1 MKIRIENPIIY
12 APPKVETAADLA
24 ARTRKSEKWILTRT
38 GVARRHV
45 CDEPVERMSARAVR
59 LALGDGPK
67 PDLLINASLT
77 PRQLIPDTSCFVLR
91 ELDWHG
97 VASFSV
103 HLTCQS
109 FLAAVH
115 VASGLVTAGA
125 YQRVVVVSSEG
136 GTVCRNYDEP
146 ESAVLIGDGAA
157 AAVITA
163 TPQGER
169 SELLA
174 YEMSTWPE
182 GAELAEIRGCGV
194 FRHPNDANTVIAD
207 NLFHMNGPRIYR
219 MAHRKVEELLERLL
233 AKAGLTR
240 DDIDVVVPHQASGPA
255 LGALDSFGL
264 PADKVINIVGE
275 YGNCVAASLPMALG
289 HANAIGRLQRG
300 KHVLMLATGAGLT
313 VGGAVLRW

>member
-1 MKIRIENPIIY
+1 MRIRIENSVIY
-12 APPKVETAADLA
+12 APPRVETADDLSL
-24 ARTRKSEKWILTRT
+24 RVKKSEKWILSRT

-45 CDEPVERMSARAVR
+45 CEEPVERMSARAVR
-59 LALGDGPK
+59 LAIGDGPR

-115 VASGLVTAGA
+115 VAGGLITAGA

-157 AAVITA
+157 AAVLTA
-163 TPQGER
+163 TPEGE
-169 SELLA
+169 SSAILA
-174 YEMSTWPE
+174 YEMATWPE

-194 FRHPNDANTVIAD
+194 FRHPNDPQTAIAD

-233 AKAGLTR
+233 SKASMTR

-264 PADKVINIVGE
+264 RADKVINIVAE

-289 HANAIGRLQRG
+289 HANATGRLHRG
-300 KHVLMLATGAGLT
+300 SHVLLLATGAGLT
-313 VGGAVLRW
+313 VGGAILRW